1 MSRKGTDFSRIKPAV
16 DPGQGQSPVGPP
28 DLEGRRA
35 LFSAGGELPAEAATT
50 GSVTIDCGSC
60 GEESVLSPSAAL
72 RHALP
77 SVHLPFLKRD
87 HGSWMRCPAC
97 RAHTWVSVRIQLP

>member
-1 MSRKGTDFSRIKPAV
+1 VSRKGTDFSRIKPV
-16 DPGQGQSPVGPP
+16 QEPGQGQGPVPPP

-35 LFSAGGELPAEAATT
+35 LFSPGEELPEEPAAT

-60 GEESVLSPSAAL
+60 GEETVLSPAAAL

-77 SVHLPFLKRD
+77 SVHLPFLKRG

-97 RAHTWVSVRIQLP
+97 RSHTWVSVRIQLP

>member
-1 MSRKGTDFSRIKPAV
+1 VSRKGTDFSRIKPV
-16 DPGQGQSPVGPP
+16 VEPGQGQSHVAPP

-35 LFSAGGELPAEAATT
+35 LFSAGGELPEEAAT
-50 GSVTIDCGSC
+50 GSVTIACGSC
-60 GEESVLSPSAAL
+60 GEETVLSPSAAL

-77 SVHLPFLKRD
+77 SVHLPFLKPG

-97 RAHTWVSVRIQLP
+97 RKHTWVSVQIQLP